1 MNPSVRAYRAT
12 HDPDHALTPALEAL
26 HHFGQSRREDA
37 VRDPAALRGLAE
49 DVHLPVA
56 AVRGALSSYSEVGHD
71 PNAIRYCAGTSC
83 ALCGGDAIAEAFR
96 RAGPARPVYCL
107 GYCDRA
113 PAAMLPNGDVVAEL
127 TPGECAGACRGARP
141 AASPLMSIR
150 SIARE
155 SIVTRRLLSPPSKAM
170 PAYVGLKAALRMTPE
185 AVTEAVIAANL
196 RGRGGAAF
204 PTGKKWLF
212 AAKAK
217 GGPKFIVANGDEG
230 DPGSFIDRVLMES
243 DPHGILEG
251 MAIAAHA
258 VGAARGILFIRDE
271 YPLAVEAMERAIAAA
286 VVAGVLGADALGPG
300 RDFHVEVVRGL
311 GSYVCGE
318 ETALLNAIEA
328 GRGEVRPRPPFPVEE
343 GLFGKPT
350 VVVNVETLVN
360 VPWIIERGAEAF
372 RRLGTPES
380 PGTKAICLNKGFANP
395 GIVEI
400 EFGMTLRELIERGE
414 CGGGGARGARLE
426 AVLLG
431 GPMGSIVTPDLWE
444 TPVCFSAMG
453 ARKINLGH
461 AGLVAIPAP
470 ADWAAILRHLLDFM
484 RDESCGKCVPCR
496 LGTTRGHE
504 LVHAGLTADSAAT
517 LRRILD
523 LMGEASLCAFGR
535 ETTGPVRTVLDRF
548 GPQVI
553 AGLERTAGTKE
564 VSR

>member
-12 HDPDHALTPALEAL
+12 HDQEHALTPALDAL
-26 HHFGQSRREDA
+26 HQYGQSRRDGA
-37 VRDPAALRGLAE
+37 VKDPVALRELAA

-83 ALCGGDAIAEAFR
+83 ALCGGDAIAESFR
-96 RAGPARPVYCL
+96 RTGAARPIYCL

-127 TPGECAGACRGARP
+127 TPERCADARRGELP
-141 AASPLMSIR
+141 VAAPLMSIR

-155 SIVTRRLLSPPSKAM
+155 SIVTKRLLAPPSKRFPEYA
-170 PAYVGLKAALRMTPE
+170 GLKAALAMTPE
-185 AVTEAVIAANL
+185 AVTETVIAANL

-204 PTGKKWLF
+204 PTGRKWLL
-212 AAKAK
+212 ASKAK
-217 GGPKFIVANGDEG
+217 GTPKYIVANGDEG

-258 VGAARGILFIRDE
+258 VGASRGVLFIRDE
-271 YPLAVEAMERAIAAA
+271 YPLAIDAMNKAILLATAN
-286 VVAGVLGADALGPG
+286 GVLGKNALGAG

-360 VPWIIERGAEAF
+360 VPWIIERGADAF
-372 RRLGTPES
+372 RKLGTPES

-395 GIVEI
+395 GIVEV
-400 EFGMTLRELIERGE
+400 EFGLTLRELIERSD
-414 CGGGGARGARLE
+414 CGGGGAKGATLE

-453 ARKINLGH
+453 AKRINLGH

-470 ADWAAILRHLLDFM
+470 ANWAAILRHLLDFM

-504 LVHAGLTADSAAT
+504 LVHAGLTTESAAT

-548 GPQVI
+548 GSQVI
-553 AGLERTAGTKE
+553 ATLAHAAAKE
-564 VSR
+564 VTR

>member
-12 HDPDHALTPALEAL
+12 HDPEHALTPALDAL
-26 HHFGQSRREDA
+26 HHHGQSRRDEA
-37 VRDPAALRGLAE
+37 VKDPNALRELAAT
-49 DVHLPVA
+49 VHLPVA
-56 AVRGALSSYSEVGHD
+56 AVRAALSSYSEVGHD
-71 PNAIRYCAGTSC
+71 PQAIRYCAGTSC
-83 ALCGGDAIAEAFR
+83 ALCGGDAIAESFR
-96 RAGPARPVYCL
+96 RIGPARPVYCL
-107 GYCDRA
+107 GYCDEA
-113 PAAMLPNGDVVAEL
+113 PAAMLPNGDVVAGL
-127 TPGECAGACRGARP
+127 TPERCAGACRGEQPVAIP
-141 AASPLMSIR
+141 HTSIR

-155 SIVTRRLLSPPSKAM
+155 SIVTRRLLALPTKRFPEYA
-170 PAYVGLKAALRMTPE
+170 GLKAALSMTPE
-185 AVTEAVIAANL
+185 AVTDAVITANL

-217 GGPKFIVANGDEG
+217 GSPKFIVANGDEG

-258 VGAARGILFIRDE
+258 VGASRGVIFIRDE
-271 YPLAVEAMERAIAAA
+271 YPAAVTAMRLAIASAN
-286 VVAGVLGADALGPG
+286 VNGRLGANALGPG

-343 GLFGKPT
+343 GLYGKPT

-360 VPWIIERGAEAF
+360 VPWIIERGAAAF
-372 RRLGTPES
+372 RLLGTLES
-380 PGTKAICLNKGFANP
+380 PGTKAICLNRGFANP
-395 GIVEI
+395 GIVEV
-400 EFGMTLRELIERGE
+400 EFGLTLRDLIERTQ
-414 CGGGGARGARLE
+414 CGGGGAQGQRLE

-444 TPVCFSAMG
+444 TPVCFSAM
-453 ARKINLGH
+453 AAKKINLGH

-470 ADWAAILRHLLDFM
+470 ANWAAILRHLLDFM

-504 LVHAGLTADSAAT
+504 LVHAGLSTDSAAT

-535 ETTGPVRTVLDRF
+535 ETTGPVRTILDRF

-553 AGLERTAGTKE
+553 ASLGHASAKE
-564 VSR
+564 VRR

>member
-12 HDPDHALTPALEAL
+12 HDHEHALTPALEAL
-26 HHFGQSRREDA
+26 HHFGQSRREEA
-37 VRDPAALRGLAE
+37 VRDPAALRELAD

-96 RAGPARPVYCL
+96 RSGAARPVYCL

-113 PAAMLPNGDVVAEL
+113 PAAMLPNGDVVADL
-127 TPGECAGACRGARP
+127 TPDRCARACRGEVP
-141 AASPLMSIR
+141 VAAPLMSIR

-155 SIVTRRLLSPPSKAM
+155 PIVTRRLLGPPSKAF
-170 PAYVGLKAALRMTPE
+170 PSYAGLKAALSMTPE

-204 PTGKKWLF
+204 PTGRKWLL
-212 AAKAK
+212 AAKSK
-217 GGPKFIVANGDEG
+217 GTPKYIVANGDEG

-251 MAIAAHA
+251 MAIAGHA
-258 VGAARGILFIRDE
+258 IGASRGILFIRDE
-271 YPLAVEAMERAIAAA
+271 YPLAISAMNRAI
-286 VVAGVLGADALGPG
+286 VLATANGLLGKDALGPG

-343 GLFGKPT
+343 GLFGKST

-372 RRLGTPES
+372 RKLGTPES
-380 PGTKAICLNKGFANP
+380 PGTKAICLNRGFANP
-395 GIVEI
+395 GIVEV
-400 EFGMTLRELIERGE
+400 EFGLTLRELIERPE
-414 CGGGGARGARLE
+414 CGGGGANGASLE
-426 AVLLG
+426 AVVLG

-453 ARKINLGH
+453 AKRINLGH

-470 ADWAAILRHLLDFM
+470 ANWAAILRHLLDFM

-496 LGTTRGHE
+496 MGTTRGHE
-504 LVHAGLTADSAAT
+504 LVHAGLTVESAAT

-553 AGLERTAGTKE
+553 AGLERSAGRKE
-564 VSR
+564 EAR